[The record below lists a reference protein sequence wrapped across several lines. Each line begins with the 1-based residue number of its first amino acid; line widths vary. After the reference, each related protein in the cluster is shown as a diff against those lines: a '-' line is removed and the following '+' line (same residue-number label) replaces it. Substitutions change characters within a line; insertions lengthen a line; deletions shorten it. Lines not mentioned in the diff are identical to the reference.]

1 LIGAAA
7 AKAAVNGRLVT
18 PTRNESV
25 DAEQSPTSPEDS
37 SNVPLEGLHLLMD
50 YRADEKPSY
59 SYALIT
65 RFAILGSPF
74 KSLSLGEI
82 YTMLEAKFPWFARDD
97 SKWRDSIRYNLSSN
111 NWFVKTKRALH
122 QPGVGNLWMV
132 DEESTGGESISISSK
147 IKKLI
152 LGQRIQ
158 ALNAHAKVEAK
169 AVPSWTPTMRTKMDQ
184 EMNRAPASFPFSIE

>member
-1 LIGAAA
+1 MSDTDDDDETGGKSGRNLVLIGAAA
-7 AKAAVNGRLVT
+7 AKVAVNGRLVT
-18 PTRNESV
+18 PTCGESV
-25 DAEQSPTSPEDS
+25 DADLGRTSPEDS
-37 SNVPLEGLHLLMD
+37 SNPPLEGLHLLMD
-50 YRADEKPSY
+50 FRADEKPSY

-82 YTMLEAKFPWFARDD
+82 YTMLEAKFPWFSRDD

-132 DEESTGGESISISSK
+132 DEESTGGELMSIYRK
-147 IKKLI
+147 TKLI
-152 LGQRIQ
+152 FDEWTQ
-158 ALNAHAKVEAK
+158 ARNANAK
-169 AVPSWTPTMRTKMDQ
+169 AEVNQVLS
-184 EMNRAPASFPFSIE
+184 